1 MKNYFDF
8 KGTAKRQ
15 EYWAVL
21 IASIIA
27 GIIGIVITETI
38 PIVALI
44 VLVTTL
50 WVYLATTVRRLRD
63 ADLHLAWIITV
74 FLPYI
79 STVAAIV
86 FGIVGSADQKG
97 D

>member
-21 IASIIA
+21 IASIVA

-38 PIVALI
+38 PLVALI
-44 VLVTTL
+44 VLVATL
-50 WVYLATTVRRLRD
+50 WVYISQQLFVAYAMLTCTLHGLSQYFFPTFQLLLLSYLAL
-63 ADLHLAWIITV
+63 
-74 FLPYI
+74 
-79 STVAAIV
+79 
-86 FGIVGSADQKG
+86 
-97 D
+97 

>member
-8 KGTAKRQ
+8 KGKAKRQ

-21 IASIIA
+21 IASIVA

-38 PIVALI
+38 PLVALV
-44 VLVTTL
+44 VLVVTL

-79 STVAAIV
+79 ATVAAIV
-86 FGIVGSADQKG
+86 FGIVGSAEQKE

>member
-1 MKNYFDF
+1 MKKYFDF
-8 KGTAKRQ
+8 NGTTKRQ

-21 IASIIA
+21 IASMIA
-27 GIIGIVITETI
+27 GIIGIVIAETI
-38 PIVALI
+38 PLVAFI

-86 FGIVGSADQKG
+86 FGIVGSAEQKE

>member
-15 EYWAVL
+15 EYWAVI
-21 IASIIA
+21 IASMVA

-38 PIVALI
+38 PLVALV
-44 VLVTTL
+44 VLVVTL
-50 WVYLATTVRRLRD
+50 WVYMATTVRRLRD
-63 ADLHLAWIITV
+63 ANLHLAWIIVV
-74 FLPYI
+74 FIPYI
-79 STVAAIV
+79 STVAAVV
-86 FGIVGSADQKG
+86 FGIVGSADKKE

>member
-15 EYWAVL
+15 EYWAVV
-21 IASIIA
+21 IGTVVA

-38 PIVALI
+38 PLVALVI
-44 VLVTTL
+44 LVTAL

-63 ADLHLAWIITV
+63 ADLHLAWIIAV

-79 STVAAIV
+79 ATVAAVV
-86 FGIVGSADQKG
+86 FGIVGSVDKKES
-97 D
+97 

>member
-21 IASIIA
+21 IASIVA

-38 PIVALI
+38 PLVAL
-44 VLVTTL
+44 VVFVATL

-63 ADLHLAWIITV
+63 ADQAGPQV
-74 FLPYI
+74 FCRYDDQ
-79 STVAAIV
+79 S
-86 FGIVGSADQKG
+86 GSVI
-97 D
+97 